1 MSSVVER
8 LKTRGQ
14 HEMTAN
20 SLLQTPSTGRV
31 EPFDFAVRGERNAVK
46 SNHERRLGRRF
57 ALRLR
62 AGALRSVRTLFLM
75 CVSISALAQEP
86 YPTKPVTFL
95 IPFPPG
101 GGNDIVGRIV
111 ANKISQ
117 DLHQRIVPDNRSGA
131 SGNIAIEAVRR
142 APPDGYMLVVAST
155 SFSIN
160 MYMTKVSYTPADF
173 TPVAMIGNVPFA
185 LVVAKSLPAKNIRAL
200 VDLLKAK
207 PGQFNIA
214 AGSTGI
220 DFFLPEAFKKTAA
233 VDIRLITYKGTGDGM
248 IDLLGERTQMMFAP
262 MSQTLAY
269 YRSGKVQM
277 HGVTGSKRSPLVP
290 EVPTFIEAGY
300 PKLDIPVWFALLGP
314 AGIPPQ
320 AVKVMSNAVAKA
332 LASKDVT
339 DALVNQGVEPSYG
352 SPASLE
358 AFLKSDVLMWGALVK
373 ELGVKP
379 Q

>member
-1 MSSVVER
+1 MGGKYLSGARRV
-8 LKTRGQ
+8 LF
-14 HEMTAN
+14 ACA
-20 SLLQTPSTGRV
+20 LL
-31 EPFDFAVRGERNAVK
+31 
-46 SNHERRLGRRF
+46 
-57 ALRLR
+57 
-62 AGALRSVRTLFLM
+62 
-75 CVSISALAQEP
+75 CVSAFALAQQP
-86 YPTKPVTFL
+86 YPAKPVTFL

-101 GGNDIVGRIV
+101 GGNDIVGRII
-111 ANKISQ
+111 ANHISQ
-117 DLHQRIVPDNRSGA
+117 DLRQRIVPDNRSGA
-131 SGNIAIEAVRR
+131 SGNIATEAVKR
-142 APPDGYMLVVAST
+142 APPDGYTLIVAST

-160 MYMTKVSYTPADF
+160 MYMTRVSYTLADF
-173 TPVAMIGNVPFA
+173 TPVAMIGKVPFT
-185 LVVAKSLPAKNIRAL
+185 LVVAKSLPAKNMKEL

-214 AGSTGI
+214 AGSTGMG
-220 DFFLPEAFKKTAA
+220 FFLPETFKKTAG
-233 VDIRLITYKGTGDGM
+233 VDIQLITYKGTGDGM

-277 HGVTGSKRSPLVP
+277 HGVTGSKRSPLMP

-314 AGIPPQ
+314 VGIPPQ
-320 AVKVMSNAVAKA
+320 AVKVMSDAVAKA

-352 SPASLE
+352 SPAALE

-379 Q
+379 QY